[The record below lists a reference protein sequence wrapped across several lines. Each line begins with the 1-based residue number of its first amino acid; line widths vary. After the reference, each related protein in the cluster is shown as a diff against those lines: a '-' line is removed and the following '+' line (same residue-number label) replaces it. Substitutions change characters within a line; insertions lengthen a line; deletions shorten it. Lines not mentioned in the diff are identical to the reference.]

1 MGHRYSVIVTEA
13 PYFSASMQQILN
25 EVDAE
30 LELAPCTTA
39 DEVISRASEADM
51 IITTKADFSKPVIE
65 GLNRCRFI
73 LRCGIGMDNFDI
85 PAATAKGILIAN
97 LPGWYV
103 EDLANHIMAFILD
116 CSRKITQIDRLV
128 RDGEYSLDK
137 IKPVRQLKDR
147 VLGFVGFGKNAR
159 GMLSKLKAFNFRI
172 LAYDPYASD
181 LPPDVEEVDLE
192 ALLKRSDF
200 VVVSCPLTEETRGF
214 IGDDE
219 FKLMKPEAY
228 LINSARGAIVDEDAL
243 IRALRHEEIAGVA
256 TDVLANEPVTSYEPL
271 LEFDN
276 VIITPHMSWY
286 SEESI
291 EEARVR
297 AAENVVRFVKGD
309 LPSHP
314 LNPEVLNAQKAR

>member
-13 PYFSASMQQILN
+13 PYFSESMQQILN
-25 EVDAE
+25 AVDAE
-30 LELAPCTTA
+30 LKLAPCTTA
-39 DEVISRASEADM
+39 TEVISQASEADV
-51 IITTKADFSKPVIE
+51 IITTKADFSKPVIKR
-65 GLNRCRFI
+65 LNRCRFI

-97 LPGWYV
+97 LPEWYV

-116 CSRKITQIDRLV
+116 SSRKITLIDRLV
-128 RDGEYSLDK
+128 RNGEYSLDK
-137 IKPVRQLKDR
+137 IKPVRQLKNR

-159 GMLSKLKAFNFRI
+159 SLLPKLNAFNFR
-172 LAYDPYASD
+172 LLVYDPYASN
-181 LPPDVEEVDLE
+181 LPQDVEGVDLK
-192 ALLKRSDF
+192 ALLSQSDF
-200 VVVSCPLTEETRGF
+200 VVVSCPLTEETRGI

-243 IRALRHEEIAGVA
+243 IRALRQKRIAGVA
-256 TDVLANEPVTSYEPL
+256 TDVLANEPVTSREPL

-276 VIITPHMSWY
+276 VIITPHIAWY

-291 EEARVR
+291 EEARIR

-314 LNPEVLNAQKAR
+314 INPEALNSQTAP

>member
-13 PYFSASMQQILN
+13 PYFSESMQQILN
-25 EVDAE
+25 AVDAALK
-30 LELAPCTTA
+30 LEPCTTA
-39 DEVISRASEADM
+39 TEVLSQASEADM

-73 LRCGIGMDNFDI
+73 IRCGIGMDNFDI

-116 CSRKITQIDRLV
+116 SSRKITQIDRLV
-128 RDGEYSLDK
+128 RNGAYSLDK

-159 GMLSKLKAFNFRI
+159 AMLPKLKAFNFRI

-181 LPPDVEEVDLE
+181 LSADVEGVDLE
-192 ALLKRSDF
+192 ALLSRSDF
-200 VVVSCPLTEETRGF
+200 VVVSCPLTEETRGI

-243 IRALRHEEIAGVA
+243 IRALRQKEIAGVA
-256 TDVLANEPVTSYEPL
+256 TDVLANEPVTSREPL

-276 VIITPHMSWY
+276 VLITPHISWY
-286 SEESI
+286 SEEAI
-291 EEARVR
+291 EEARIQ
-297 AAENVVRFVKGD
+297 AAENVVRFIKGD

-314 LNPEVLNAQKAR
+314 LNPEVFNSKKVL

>member
-13 PYFSASMQQILN
+13 PYFSESMQQILN

-30 LELAPCTTA
+30 LKLAPCTTA
-39 DEVISRASEADM
+39 TEVISQASEADT

-85 PAATAKGILIAN
+85 PAATEKGILIAN
-97 LPGWYV
+97 LPEWYV

-116 CSRKITQIDRLV
+116 SSRKITQIDRLV
-128 RDGEYSLDK
+128 RSGEYSLDK

-147 VLGFVGFGKNAR
+147 VLGFVGFGKNAIS
-159 GMLSKLKAFNFRI
+159 MLPKLKAFNFRI
-172 LAYDPYASD
+172 LVYDPYTSN
-181 LPPDVEEVDLE
+181 LPQDVEGVDLD
-192 ALLKRSDF
+192 ALLSRSDF
-200 VVVSCPLTEETRGF
+200 VVVSCPLTEETRGI
-214 IGDDE
+214 IGDAE
-219 FKLMKPEAY
+219 FKLMKAEAY

-243 IRALRHEEIAGVA
+243 IRALRQKEIAGVA
-256 TDVLANEPVTSYEPL
+256 TDVLANEPVTEREPL

-276 VIITPHMSWY
+276 VLITPHIAWY
-286 SEESI
+286 SEEAI
-291 EEARVR
+291 EEARIQ
-297 AAENVVRFVKGD
+297 AAENVVRFIKGD

-314 LNPEVLNAQKAR
+314 LNPEALNSQKEP

>member
-13 PYFSASMQQILN
+13 PYFSESMQQILN

-30 LELAPCTTA
+30 LKLAPCTTA
-39 DEVISRASEADM
+39 TEVISQASEADT

-85 PAATAKGILIAN
+85 PAATEKGILIAN
-97 LPGWYV
+97 LPEWYV

-116 CSRKITQIDRLV
+116 SSRKITQIDRLV
-128 RDGEYSLDK
+128 RSGEYSLDK

-147 VLGFVGFGKNAR
+147 VLGFVGFGKNAIS
-159 GMLSKLKAFNFRI
+159 MLPKLKAFNFRI
-172 LAYDPYASD
+172 LVYDPYTSN
-181 LPPDVEEVDLE
+181 LPQDVEGVDLD
-192 ALLKRSDF
+192 ALLSRSDF
-200 VVVSCPLTEETRGF
+200 VVVSCPLTEETRGI
-214 IGDDE
+214 IGDAE
-219 FKLMKPEAY
+219 FKLMKAEAY

-243 IRALRHEEIAGVA
+243 IRALRQKEIAGVA
-256 TDVLANEPVTSYEPL
+256 TDVLANEPVTEREPL

-276 VIITPHMSWY
+276 VLITPHIAWY
-286 SEESI
+286 SEEAI
-291 EEARVR
+291 EEARIQ
-297 AAENVVRFVKGD
+297 AAENVVRFIKGD

-314 LNPEVLNAQKAR
+314 LNPEALNSQKAP